1 MCFLWMTL
9 NSDAILLWGYGWSS
23 LLQTSPKHCLNLNNS
38 LVLSKVIY
46 QFPKAPPPSVV
57 RGSDIGQPS
66 PVAGS
71 FKTSSK
77 ALPFAKSKAVWPAW
91 SKWFVGIESLN
102 PQVGVFCWGYLLGW
116 TNVYKRLHT
125 LTALVVLGIHR
136 SFACRFV
143 VVLLGWFLERK
154 E

>member
-1 MCFLWMTL
+1 MVFWWMIL
-9 NSDAILLWGYGWSS
+9 NSDAILLSGYGWSS
-23 LLQTSPKHCLNLNNS
+23 LLQTSPKHCLNLNKS
-38 LVLSKVIY
+38 WVLSKVIY
-46 QFPKAPPPSVV
+46 YFPKASPPSVL

-91 SKWFVGIESLN
+91 SRWFVGIESLT
-102 PQVGVFCWGYLLGW
+102 PRLEFFLDYLLGW
-116 TNVYKRLHT
+116 TNVYKRLHK
-125 LTALVVLGIHR
+125 LTALVFLGIHL

-143 VVLLGWFLERK
+143 VVSLGWFLERK